1 MLLDLSVDALI
12 TILTILSIFVLLLVT
27 KLPADFVFLGGITVL
42 LMTGVLVYGPGGY
55 RFADFI
61 RIGLPMNLIMLAAN
75 IFITTLLFPL

>member
-1 MLLDLSVDALI
+1 MLLDLSVEALI